1 MVNSQDHK
9 NVLISLSFSV
19 IKTLFKRIDPKDIVR
34 VFTLARQNS
43 REIQIMVDAMAV

>member
-19 IKTLFKRIDPKDIVR
+19 IKTLFKRIDPKEIAR
-34 VFTLARQNS
+34 VLTLARRNS
-43 REIQIMVDAMAV
+43 REIQRMADATAV